1 MTRIIRRVAAATLA
15 LAVFVS
21 TSACAVRYDGDGR
34 VLGSSPGYH
43 TSRPPAWGWRTNPPP
58 RSWPQRPWYGQRQQD
73 RVVCDRS
80 DQECYRWDQH
90 KRRYQPAYGAT
101 EDLFG
106 ERAEDRQRD
115 RWD

>member
-1 MTRIIRRVAAATLA
+1 MTRIIRRVASATLVI
-15 LAVFVS
+15 AVFVT

-34 VLGSSPGYH
+34 VLRTSPGYH
-43 TSRPPAWGWRTNPPP
+43 ASRPPAWGWGTSAP
-58 RSWPQRPWYGQRQQD
+58 RRPWYGHRQKD

-80 DQECYRWDQH
+80 DRECYRWDQH

-101 EDLFG
+101 EDLYG